1 MDDIARFVYGS
12 TNQTHRDNTRKHIP
26 SQRRYM
32 LDTDTPI
39 VTDYGPRGMIVRV
52 KIYDK
57 NSEDDKVKFQAEI
70 NKARDRKEISE
81 RRYED
86 LVQLF
91 LLK

>member
-1 MDDIARFVYGS
+1 
-12 TNQTHRDNTRKHIP
+12 
-26 SQRRYM
+26 
-32 LDTDTPI
+32 
-39 VTDYGPRGMIVRV
+39 MIVRV